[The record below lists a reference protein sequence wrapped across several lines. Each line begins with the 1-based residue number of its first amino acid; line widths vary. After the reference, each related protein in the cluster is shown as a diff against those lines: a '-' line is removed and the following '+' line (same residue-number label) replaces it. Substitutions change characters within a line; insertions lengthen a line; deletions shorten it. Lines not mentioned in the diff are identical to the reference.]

1 MQAAAACVTVNVCP
15 AMVIVPVREL
25 VFGLDEALNVTVPLP
40 LPLAPP
46 VTVSQDVL
54 LLTAVHAHP
63 VAAVTPTLPVA
74 VPAPTDCPVELSDGT
89 HPPWNV
95 KLFDKVLA
103 VEPPGPIAV
112 TRAS

>member
-1 MQAAAACVTVNVCP
+1 VQAAAACVTENVWP
-15 AMVIVPVREL
+15 AIVIVPVRAL
-25 VFGLDEALNVTVPLP
+25 VFGFDDALNVTVPLP

-74 VPAPTDCPVELSDGT
+74 APAPTDCPVELSDGA
-89 HPPWNV
+89 HAPW
-95 KLFDKVLA
+95 K
-103 VEPPGPIAV
+103 
-112 TRAS
+112 